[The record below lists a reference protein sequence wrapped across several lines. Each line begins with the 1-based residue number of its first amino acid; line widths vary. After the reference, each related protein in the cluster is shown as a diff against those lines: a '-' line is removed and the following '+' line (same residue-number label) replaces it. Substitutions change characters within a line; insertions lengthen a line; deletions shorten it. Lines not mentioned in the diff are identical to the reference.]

1 MKHLFLLGCL
11 MVGFSSRAQQIS
23 VTAQDMPRVN
33 DTLRVSVALASSS
46 LDVKATGPNHTWN
59 FSNLRPMAQRVE
71 RFVNVASTALFYQ
84 LAFSSPL
91 VTNRATIASPVD
103 LPESLRQLAA
113 VNLPNFSLDDFI
125 LFYRQTPTVFQE
137 LGFGAT
143 INGITAPLPYEQPD
157 VLYRFPVEYTQRDS
171 SRSSLIVNIPAQS
184 LYYAQ
189 DRKRVNHA
197 DGWGTLTTPFGTFPV
212 LRVVSTILVNDSLR
226 TADISGVRTQRPT
239 VREYKWLGKGQG
251 IPLLQVN
258 TATVN
263 GQEVILTITY
273 RDIFRNLGSLLSS
286 PEETPAALFKAYPSP
301 LGATEALTLELPPLR
316 EPAQI
321 SLFGPTGSLLY
332 RQTVGTPSGA
342 PVHLP
347 ASAFGPT
354 RGLYLLR
361 VETGKSVVLKKIVR
375 D

>member
-1 MKHLFLLGCL
+1 MKHIFFFVCL
-11 MVGFSSRAQQIS
+11 VVGFTSRAQQIS
-23 VTAQDMPRVN
+23 ITAQDMPRVD
-33 DTLRVSVALASSS
+33 DTLRVSVASPTLT

-59 FSNLRPMAQRVE
+59 FSNLQPLAQRVE
-71 RFVNVASTALFYQ
+71 RYVSVASTPLFYQ

-103 LPESLRQLAA
+103 LPENLRDLAA
-113 VNLPNFSLDDFI
+113 ANLPNFRIESII
-125 LFYRQTPTVFQE
+125 LFYRQTTAVFQE
-137 LGFGAT
+137 LGLGAT

-157 VLYRFPVEYTQRDS
+157 VIYRFPVEYSQKDS
-171 SRSSLIVNIPAQS
+171 SLSSLIVNFPAQS

-212 LRVVSTILVNDSLR
+212 LRVVSTLYVNDTLR

-239 VREYKWLGKGQG
+239 LREYKWLGKAQRV
-251 IPLLQVN
+251 PLLQIN
-258 TATVN
+258 TAMVN
-263 GQEVILTITY
+263 GQEVILTVTY
-273 RDIFRNLGSLLSS
+273 RDVFRNLGSLLAS

-316 EPAQI
+316 EPAQLT
-321 SLFGPTGSLLY
+321 LFGPPGQVLFRQSVGS
-332 RQTVGTPSGA
+332 PSGTA
-342 PVHLP
+342 IQLP

-354 RGLYLLR
+354 PGLYLLR
-361 VETGKSVVLKKIVR
+361 VETGKSVGHKKIMR
-375 D
+375 N